1 MQLSAVRAACCQL
14 PRCHF
19 ASRCRPQLACGA
31 ARRMANSKYEY
42 VRRYELQD
50 PLLPSC
56 FIVVRIDGKGFTK

>member
-1 MQLSAVRAACCQL
+1 
-14 PRCHF
+14 
-19 ASRCRPQLACGA
+19 
-31 ARRMANSKYEY
+31 MANSKYEY